1 LWNLFHSILKKIRDP
16 REWKGEAVYS
26 MLLDDS
32 PGGLVDTVKELTDI
46 LLLNLGSLL
55 DLRNR
60 GTNSLDGVA
69 DKPDFILFRGPVD
82 LDALLHVDAEGNL

>member
-1 LWNLFHSILKKIRDP
+1 MGRGSC
-16 REWKGEAVYS
+16 
-26 MLLDDS
+26 LLDDS
-32 PGGLVDTVKELTDI
+32 PGGLVDTVEELTDI

-69 DKPDFILFRGPVD
+69 DKPDFILLRGPVD

>member
-1 LWNLFHSILKKIRDP
+1 VESLSFHFEKNQRSQGVER
-16 REWKGEAVYS
+16 GS
-26 MLLDDS
+26 CLLDDS